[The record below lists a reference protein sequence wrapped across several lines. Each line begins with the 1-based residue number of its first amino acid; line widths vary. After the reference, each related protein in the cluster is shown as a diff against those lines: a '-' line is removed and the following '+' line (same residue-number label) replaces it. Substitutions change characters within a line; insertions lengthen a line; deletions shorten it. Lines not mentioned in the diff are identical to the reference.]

1 MPTVG
6 RGWLDTFL
14 TALRHHEAAV
24 RLREAAMEGHLG
36 AWTRALTDVV
46 VSTFPTMGWTG
57 AAKGHKSTILPVPR
71 EEYLALDVV
80 AFVDSGDRR
89 WRFPAAVF
97 ELENSRDDDVV
108 AYALWK
114 TLCVRAGLRVVF
126 CYRRDFVAGV
136 ELVERL
142 HAGIVREMGVSER
155 LALGGETVL
164 VVGSRDAHNTFP
176 NGFFKT
182 WSLDANIGQFQNI

>member
-1 MPTVG
+1 MSSVG

-14 TALRHHEAAV
+14 AALRHHEASA
-24 RLREAAMEGHLG
+24 RLQEAAVAGKLR
-36 AWTRALTDVV
+36 AWTCALTDVV
-46 VSTFPTMGWTG
+46 VSTLPTMGWTG
-57 AAKGHKSTILPVPR
+57 AAKGHKSTLLPVPR

-80 AFVDSGDRR
+80 AFGDTGSRR

-114 TLCVRAGLRVVF
+114 TLCVRAALRVVF
-126 CYRRDFVAGV
+126 CYRRDFEAGV

-142 HAGIVREMGVSER
+142 HAGVVREMGTSER
-155 LALGGETVL
+155 LALGGQTVL

-182 WSLDANIGQFQNI
+182 WSLDANIGQFQNL

>member
-1 MPTVG
+1 MATVG
-6 RGWLDTFL
+6 RAWLDTFL
-14 TALRHHEAAV
+14 TALRHHEAAA
-24 RLREAAMEGHLG
+24 RLQEAAVAGQLA

-46 VSTFPTMGWTG
+46 VSTLPTMGWTG
-57 AAKGHKSTILPVPR
+57 AAKGHRSTLLPMPR
-71 EEYLALDVV
+71 EEYLALDAV
-80 AFVDSGDRR
+80 AFGEAGSRR

-126 CYRRDFVAGV
+126 CYRRDFEAGV

-142 HAGIVREMGVSER
+142 HAGIVREMGISER

-182 WSLDANIGQFQNI
+182 WSLDANIGQFQNL

>member
-24 RLREAAMEGHLG
+24 RLREAAMAGRLG

-46 VSTFPTMGWTG
+46 VSTLPTMGWTG
-57 AAKGHKSTILPVPR
+57 AAKGHRSTILPVPR

-80 AFVDSGDRR
+80 AFGDSGGRR

-97 ELENSRDDDVV
+97 ELGNSRDDDVV

-126 CYRRDFVAGV
+126 CYRRDFVAG
-136 ELVERL
+136 
-142 HAGIVREMGVSER
+142 
-155 LALGGETVL
+155 GGTGRAVARR
-164 VVGSRDAHNTFP
+164 GHPGDGR
-176 NGFFKT
+176 
-182 WSLDANIGQFQNI
+182 IGAPCARR